1 MGTFEKIKAFSK
13 NIIVNIMKWIVIFVV
28 SSILGINS
36 VELII
41 LLIVFVVDLLLL
53 LILRNKMLKMVVSIS
68 SYWVLGPIAQL
79 DLMKNFNTLNV
90 LKVAFCFLII
100 VITQILEY
108 YTYKDLVVE

>member
-13 NIIVNIMKWIVIFVV
+13 NVVVNIMKWIVIFIV

-36 VELII
+36 TELII
-41 LLIVFVVDLLLL
+41 LLVVFVVDLLLL
-53 LILRNKMLKMVVSIS
+53 LILKNKMLKMVVNIS

-79 DLMKNFNTLNV
+79 DLMQNFNTVNV
-90 LKVAFCFLII
+90 LKVVSCFLII